1 MTWGFGG
8 KGQLGH
14 GDTTR
19 HLVPKLVAGL
29 EGAKKMAC
37 GYYHNLVAT
46 SDTVYSWGKS
56 DRGQLGHGST
66 TMALVPT
73 AVEAL
78 SGKGIEHLDCG
89 DYNSMVATESGE
101 VYMWGRGQEGQMGNG
116 MGEDVLSPI
125 QHPAFNGNSLITL
138 SLGWGHGAAITKQP
152 LDVARLSHNPK
163 QDSREEA
170 GDTDDSMQISGILPA
185 LMPHSSKGTE
195 GAKGA
200 VKEFAEEYK
209 DMMHVEET
217 TEAHLGQLDQVMEGL
232 LGRLDEYGAVLD
244 TTKVDTARTWNVML
258 PRLISNAQDM
268 EATFAVI
275 DELEGYVNQ
284 VGEGMRKLE
293 HRVDAT
299 EEAVT
304 GGASV
309 QSKAMSFF
317 GLKAS
322 SSRDPILDLPV
333 DIPKAGPLFDRLHQ
347 QGRAQAQPGSGKKP

>member
-1 MTWGFGG
+1 MISPLPVVHLTKQRVHAVVCGYHHTLIASENQVYACGTGDHGQLGLGPTVAASIPTSIEVLKGLEVSGLACSRYHCVAMTSRGMLWSWGRGEYGQLGHGDQQNRDVPMAIESLKEVPVSSAGCGWGHTMITTAKGEVMTWGFGG

-163 QDSREEA
+163 QDSSEEA
-170 GDTDDSMQISGILPA
+170 GDTDDSMQIS
-185 LMPHSSKGTE
+185 
-195 GAKGA
+195 
-200 VKEFAEEYK
+200 
-209 DMMHVEET
+209 
-217 TEAHLGQLDQVMEGL
+217 
-232 LGRLDEYGAVLD
+232 
-244 TTKVDTARTWNVML
+244 
-258 PRLISNAQDM
+258 
-268 EATFAVI
+268 
-275 DELEGYVNQ
+275 
-284 VGEGMRKLE
+284 
-293 HRVDAT
+293 
-299 EEAVT
+299 
-304 GGASV
+304 
-309 QSKAMSFF
+309 
-317 GLKAS
+317 
-322 SSRDPILDLPV
+322 
-333 DIPKAGPLFDRLHQ
+333 
-347 QGRAQAQPGSGKKP
+347 